1 MWCETTR
8 NQWICHFIMT
18 LCHGWLSSYCCRWW
32 GRGEACCSATMVS
45 MTTPCWGSLRVTNCP
60 RISTSDKMEPEL
72 IILLQVKKGIDAFQS
87 ARFKWIW
94 NIWTLKIR
102 RLFKSLCFE
111 KFVHNDLFKKH
122 YFGEIFSF
130 KTKIFNLNLF
140 NFIKLTDNI
149 VSYFC

>member
-1 MWCETTR
+1 MLSISSIFLTNENFLIWCETTR

-18 LCHGWLSSYCCRWW
+18 ICDGWLSSYCCRWW
-32 GRGEACCSATMVS
+32 GRGEACCSGTMVS

-60 RISTSDKMEPEL
+60 RISTSDKMEPEP

-94 NIWTLKIR
+94 NIWTLKIL

-111 KFVHNDLFKKH
+111 KFVHIMTYLRSIILEKYLVWKKK
-122 YFGEIFSF
+122 YLI
-130 KTKIFNLNLF
+130 
-140 NFIKLTDNI
+140 
-149 VSYFC
+149 